1 MSTNRG
7 LDKED
12 VVYKYTM
19 EYYSAIKRNVIIP
32 FAEMWMDLE
41 TVVQSDVRRN
51 IMLIHLCGIQKN
63 GVDESCLQ
71 SRNRDTDIEN
81 KCMDTKGGRRV
92 ECGTWH
98 LEIGINVCTLI
109 CIKQTASENLLYST
123 MDLSAMW

>member
-51 IMLIHLCGIQKN
+51 IMLIHLCGI
-63 GVDESCLQ
+63 
-71 SRNRDTDIEN
+71 
-81 KCMDTKGGRRV
+81 
-92 ECGTWH
+92 
-98 LEIGINVCTLI
+98 
-109 CIKQTASENLLYST
+109 
-123 MDLSAMW
+123 